1 MESEI
6 SKLRRQNEDLEKLSQ
21 LFDDSDI
28 NGFEDGRYSNE
39 LLEVNME
46 LALRCNV
53 SLNQI
58 DNVIR
63 IVLKKLAGKHIGAL
77 PSKSPKSRII
87 LEARHVAD
95 YQVATALLQDR
106 DTSTLVGNTLHGD
119 GTTKFH
125 KHYQGFQV
133 TTAGGEALS
142 IGMLQ
147 MGGAS
152 AEDLVQALT
161 SKLEDLAHS
170 LSMANAEER
179 EVKVKELIVS
189 IKSTMSDRAVVN
201 KKFNE
206 EFDVLWEKVAKEVLS
221 NWDELTESEKES
233 VLHVGHFL
241 CGLHLIVNFGSE
253 ADAALKAVETA
264 MVEGKN
270 PHSFGSSE
278 SGTFRLDRT
287 ICKAFEEHGSDEAG
301 VASHFQTFLIGK
313 DEESHLACFRGNRI
327 NIIFYNASAAF

>member
-1 MESEI
+1 MAKLKLRKKKLKEELNENEKKLKKINKQLEELKQKEIGLTKSVCYLKKKCEGRDEHFSELRAENESTIETTESEI

-53 SLNQI
+53 SLSQI

-119 GTTKFH
+119 GTAMFH
-125 KHYQGFQV
+125 KHCQGFQV

-179 EVKVKELIVS
+179 EVKVKKLIVS

-206 EFDVLWEKVAKEVLS
+206 EFDNLREKVAKEVLS

-233 VLHVGHFL
+233 VLHVGYF
-241 CGLHLIVNFGSE
+241 
-253 ADAALKAVETA
+253 
-264 MVEGKN
+264 
-270 PHSFGSSE
+270 P
-278 SGTFRLDRT
+278 
-287 ICKAFEEHGSDEAG
+287 
-301 VASHFQTFLIGK
+301 
-313 DEESHLACFRGNRI
+313 
-327 NIIFYNASAAF
+327 AAFTSL